1 MCLALVPR
9 PWNGLKRRFAL
20 IRYFPIKPIHLA
32 FLLLLLYFLI
42 FSWTMAGLGLFVFA
56 LFNLV
61 RNYPL
66 KKVFQSLL
74 CLALFAAYFGFIQ
87 YKSERDMAA
96 APASLSQIQM
106 IPDTISVNGD
116 LLSFEGKSD
125 GQTYQVFYK
134 LKSQKEQ
141 GYFQKLDKSLL
152 LKVKASTEESTA
164 QLNFKGF
171 DYRNFLRRKGIYRI
185 ARIEVLE
192 SLEEIK
198 GLTFFELLQ
207 DWRRKAI
214 LYCQENFPAPMQHYM
229 TGLLFGYL
237 DKSFEDMTELYSSL
251 GIIHLFALSGMH
263 VTFFLGL
270 FRFVCLRIGLR
281 LHVVDGLQLVFSVF
295 YAGLTGFSV
304 SVLRSLVQSSLAT
317 RGIKRLDNL
326 AITVLILSIIRPN
339 FLLTTGG
346 VLSFSYAFVLALTSF
361 EDLSR
366 YARVLVESLAL
377 SLGVLP
383 ILIFYFS
390 VYQPLSILLTAAF
403 SLLFDL
409 LVLPILTLAFCL
421 SPVVKLSFFNGLFL
435 AMEKVLIWTSNLV
448 DKPLVFGMPNL
459 GILLLL
465 LLLLGF
471 LYDCYSRKKLALVLS
486 LIIALLFFLT
496 KNPPSNEVTVVD
508 IGQGDSIFLRDVRGK
523 TVLIDVGG
531 RIKFGQEAQW
541 QERVSDANAERT
553 LIPYLKS
560 RGVARIDHLVLTHT
574 DEDHV
579 GDMEIIAQ
587 HFKIG
592 EVLVS
597 PGSLTNPE
605 FVAKL
610 RAMRVQVRPV
620 KAGDSLS
627 IMKSQLQVLYPKAV
641 GDGGNNDS
649 LVLYGKLLDK
659 KFLFTGDLEEGELD
673 LISTYPN
680 LPVDVL
686 KAGHHGSKGSSYP
699 EFLKHIGA
707 DIALISAGQ
716 NNRYQHPHQE
726 TLDRFEQANMTVYR
740 TDQQGAIRFRGLKK
754 WTVETVRE

>member
-96 APASLSQIQM
+96 APANLSQIQM
-106 IPDTISVNGD
+106 LPDTISVNGD

-152 LKVKASTEESTA
+152 LKVRASTEEATA
-164 QLNFKGF
+164 QRNFKGF

-237 DKSFEDMTELYSSL
+237 DKSFEDMTDLYSSL
-251 GIIHLFALSGMH
+251 GIVHLFALSGMH

-270 FRFVCLRIGLR
+270 FQFVCLRIGLR

-421 SPVVKLSFFNGLFL
+421 SPVVKLSFLNGLFL
-435 AMEKVLIWTSNLV
+435 SLEIDNLFGALQKV
-448 DKPLVFGMPNL
+448 
-459 GILLLL
+459 
-465 LLLLGF
+465 
-471 LYDCYSRKKLALVLS
+471 
-486 LIIALLFFLT
+486 
-496 KNPPSNEVTVVD
+496 
-508 IGQGDSIFLRDVRGK
+508 
-523 TVLIDVGG
+523 
-531 RIKFGQEAQW
+531 
-541 QERVSDANAERT
+541 
-553 LIPYLKS
+553 
-560 RGVARIDHLVLTHT
+560 
-574 DEDHV
+574 
-579 GDMEIIAQ
+579 
-587 HFKIG
+587 
-592 EVLVS
+592 
-597 PGSLTNPE
+597 
-605 FVAKL
+605 
-610 RAMRVQVRPV
+610 
-620 KAGDSLS
+620 
-627 IMKSQLQVLYPKAV
+627 
-641 GDGGNNDS
+641 
-649 LVLYGKLLDK
+649 
-659 KFLFTGDLEEGELD
+659 
-673 LISTYPN
+673 
-680 LPVDVL
+680 
-686 KAGHHGSKGSSYP
+686 
-699 EFLKHIGA
+699 
-707 DIALISAGQ
+707 
-716 NNRYQHPHQE
+716 
-726 TLDRFEQANMTVYR
+726 
-740 TDQQGAIRFRGLKK
+740 
-754 WTVETVRE
+754 